1 MRAYYL
7 FLFSFVKWPTYCLY
21 IVRGFLLLTLKEVL
35 AMKESGYKS
44 YEDLPLFLNAATVAK
59 VLGVSP
65 SSGYELMLVVAKSTP
80 LPTPWRASV
89 APFPCS
95 SSPDRTRCAGLRS
108 GGNILT

>member
-80 LPTPWRASV
+80 LHPAYTLRNELFYCNSFHAG
-89 APFPCS
+89 
-95 SSPDRTRCAGLRS
+95 RCDS
-108 GGNILT
+108 I